1 LHLPAIAVNRDE
13 RGTAQGVAVRWMKL
27 PRLFKQSPTES
38 AANRLYARAIEQARQ
53 PAFYLISG
61 VPDTPDGRFDMIA
74 LHVGLLLRRLRQD
87 HQLTAD
93 FAQAL
98 FDLMFSDMDQNLRE
112 MGIGDIGVGKRIKAM
127 AQAFYGRLAVYEA
140 GLKNADDGELV
151 AALGRNL
158 YRNATPQE
166 DQIAGVVAYMRR
178 EAAALDTC
186 PLEQVMTAEFR
197 FGPPP
202 AGSSEG
208 VT

>member
-1 LHLPAIAVNRDE
+1 
-13 RGTAQGVAVRWMKL
+13 MKL
-27 PRLFKQSPTES
+27 PRLFKGSPTE
-38 AANRLYARAIEQARQ
+38 AAADRLYAQAIGQARQ
-53 PAFYLISG
+53 PAFYLVSG

-140 GLKNADDGELV
+140 GLKNADDVELV
-151 AALGRNL
+151 AALSRNL

-178 EAAALDTC
+178 EAAALDIC
-186 PLEQVMTAEFR
+186 PLEEVMAAEFR

>member
-1 LHLPAIAVNRDE
+1 
-13 RGTAQGVAVRWMKL
+13 
-27 PRLFKQSPTES
+27 
-38 AANRLYARAIEQARQ
+38 
-53 PAFYLISG
+53 
-61 VPDTPDGRFDMIA
+61 

-87 HQLTAD
+87 HQVTAD

-140 GLKNADDGELV
+140 GLKNADDGEL
-151 AALGRNL
+151 AAAVKRNL
-158 YRNATPQE
+158 YRNASPQE

-178 EAAALDTC
+178 EAAALDSC
-186 PLEQVMTAEFR
+186 RLEQVMAAEFR

-202 AGSSEG
+202 ADSSEG
-208 VT
+208 VA

>member
-1 LHLPAIAVNRDE
+1 
-13 RGTAQGVAVRWMKL
+13 MKL
-27 PRLFKQSPTES
+27 PHLFKESPVEA
-38 AANRLYARAIEQARQ
+38 AANRLYERAIEQARQ
-53 PAFYLISG
+53 PAFYLNSG

-87 HQLTAD
+87 HQLTGD
-93 FAQAL
+93 YAQAL

-140 GLKNADDGELV
+140 GLKNVDDGELI
-151 AALGRNL
+151 AALKRNL
-158 YRNATPQE
+158 YRGARPQE

-178 EAAALDTC
+178 EAAALDSC
-186 PLEQVMTAEFR
+186 RIEQVMTAEFR

-202 AGSSEG
+202 ASRPEG
-208 VT
+208 VA

>member
-1 LHLPAIAVNRDE
+1 
-13 RGTAQGVAVRWMKL
+13 
-27 PRLFKQSPTES
+27 
-38 AANRLYARAIEQARQ
+38 
-53 PAFYLISG
+53 
-61 VPDTPDGRFDMIA
+61 
-74 LHVGLLLRRLRQD
+74 
-87 HQLTAD
+87 
-93 FAQAL
+93 
-98 FDLMFSDMDQNLRE
+98 MFSDMDQNLRE

-140 GLKNADDGELV
+140 GLKNADDRELA

-186 PLEQVMTAEFR
+186 PLEQVMTTEFR

-202 AGSSEG
+202 AGSSDG

>member
-1 LHLPAIAVNRDE
+1 
-13 RGTAQGVAVRWMKL
+13 MKL
-27 PRLFKQSPTES
+27 PRLFKKSPIEA
-38 AANRLYARAIEQARQ
+38 AANKLYVRAIEQARQ
-53 PAFYLISG
+53 PAFYLNCG

-74 LHVGLLLRRLRQD
+74 LHVGLLLRRLRQN

-112 MGIGDIGVGKRIKAM
+112 MGIGDIGVGKRIKSM

-140 GLKNADDGELV
+140 SLKNPDDGELV
-151 AALGRNL
+151 AGLKRNL
-158 YRNATPQE
+158 YRNVSPQE
-166 DQIAGVVAYMRR
+166 GQIAGVVTYMRR

-186 PLEQVMTAEFR
+186 EAEQVMAAEFR

-202 AGSSEG
+202 TGDQEG
-208 VT
+208 VA